1 MCLVLLTLANLILP
15 TNLSSKRNIYARSGL
30 FAKAILF
37 LAIGVITAMEAF
49 GLGGFKA
56 GSFTLMQV
64 LAKQEYGK
72 ALLILWAV
80 ALLGYLFWRVYET
93 FADNEGYGK
102 SIKGIGERIGFCFGG
117 LVYGF
122 LAFKAIQVAFFA
134 DGMHMI
140 SSSKFQE
147 LMHTRFAQIAVVGV
161 GIGMLGAMLNE
172 FYIAISG
179 IFTKTIT
186 YDRIP
191 QKFKIWV
198 ISFGRIGYFARGFTV
213 GIAALLLMDTAY
225 TDQDITNANK
235 EAAFSFVQYAF
246 GNFILGAIAIG
257 FIIYSFYVFVEVR
270 YRRIDM
276 AQN

>member
-1 MCLVLLTLANLILP
+1 
-15 TNLSSKRNIYARSGL
+15 LSSKRNIYARSGL
-30 FAKAILF
+30 FAKALLF

-64 LAKQEYGK
+64 LAKREFGK
-72 ALLILWAV
+72 ALLLLWALG
-80 ALLGYLFWRVYET
+80 LLGYLFWRVYET
-93 FADNEGYGK
+93 FADHEGYGK

-134 DGMHMI
+134 DGMQGM
-140 SSSKFQE
+140 STSKFQE

-161 GIGMLGAMLNE
+161 GIGMLGATLNE
-172 FYIAISG
+172 FYIALSG
-179 IFTKTIT
+179 VFKKTIS

-191 QKFKIWV
+191 QGFKAWV
-198 ISFGRIGYFARGFTV
+198 VAFGRIGYLSRGFTV

-235 EAAFSFVQYAF
+235 EAAFSFVEYAF
-246 GNFILGAIAIG
+246 GSYVLGAIAIG